1 METREFFRRELLLAP
16 FPPAHL
22 LHSIQPLS
30 TDLRVLPRPRA
41 CIRLLLNL
49 VLCHLL
55 FDFLSVN
62 KPFAQ
67 FQLGAFSHL
76 QFFSTLFATL
86 CSAFSPPLPLSQCS
100 FPLSFVFRASSTTH
114 AIVISSSRVLAGD
127 SSSCSKPNHR
137 LPPPVCYQYKALI
150 TCGRHSI
157 PADLPSTEFQP
168 AQRKRS

>member
-55 FDFLSVN
+55 FDLLSVN

-76 QFFSTLFATL
+76 QFFSTLFVTL
-86 CSAFSPPLPLSQCS
+86 CSAFSLPPYPFHSAPSLFLSCFVPHPPPTPSS
-100 FPLSFVFRASSTTH
+100 FHLLVCWREIHRLAQNPTTGSRH
-114 AIVISSSRVLAGD
+114 PCVIS
-127 SSSCSKPNHR
+127 
-137 LPPPVCYQYKALI
+137 
-150 TCGRHSI
+150 TRH
-157 PADLPSTEFQP
+157 
-168 AQRKRS
+168 